1 MNAEI
6 EARTAAL
13 PLAWRAASVVFFVVF
28 AATLFGIYTR
38 PVGFLA
44 SIWPANAVMLGLL
57 LRNPAMAQTQ
67 GWIAGFAGFMAG
79 DLLSGSPLDKAAI
92 LNLANLVSIGTAYAI
107 LIRLPPEIC
116 QLRQPVAMLWLVLSS
131 LAGGFASGLIG
142 GLASPIFWGGDILSG
157 IVYWT
162 AGEFVTYIAI
172 VPVILSA
179 PPFETISRYWYR
191 LDLIKRADLAPA
203 GAVVL
208 SFIASLVIG
217 GPGAV
222 AFPVLALLWCGL
234 TWPVFA
240 TAVLTLVFGVLALG
254 VIASGLVTPMHG
266 IPDKAALSSFR
277 LGTSAIA
284 LVPITL
290 AIVMHSRN
298 ELTEKLRYLASH
310 DALTGVTN
318 RAAFHEQAT
327 RRLALGNKCTALMM
341 IDLDHFKS
349 INDTWGHAAGDEV
362 LRETAR
368 RIGQA
373 LRPGDLFARIGGE
386 EFVVMVNAV
395 TSAQAQ
401 SVAARLLSVISEQ
414 PVRVGEKSVL
424 IAVTASIGLATARG
438 GPGETPDAL
447 MQQADHALYRAK
459 NGGRNQVVTEGMSE
473 K

>member
-1 MNAEI
+1 MNAQLGI
-6 EARTAAL
+6 RTVAV
-13 PLAWRAASVVFFVVF
+13 PEAWRASAILFICVF

-57 LRNPAMAQTQ
+57 LRNPSMALVQ
-67 GWIAGFAGFMAG
+67 GWIAGFAAFMAG
-79 DLLSGSPLDKAAI
+79 DLLTGSPFDKAAI
-92 LNLANLVSIGTAYAI
+92 LNLANIVSISAAYAI
-107 LIRLPPEIC
+107 LIRLPQEIRE
-116 QLRQPVAMLWLVLSS
+116 LRQPVSMLWIVLAA
-131 LAGGFASGLIG
+131 LAGGFASGIIG
-142 GLASPIFWGGDILSG
+142 GLASPIFWGGDVLSG
-157 IVYWT
+157 VVYWT
-162 AGEFVTYIAI
+162 AGEFVTFIAI
-172 VPVILSA
+172 LPVILSA
-179 PPFETISRYWYR
+179 PPLDTIRSHWYR
-191 LDLIKRADLAPA
+191 LDLIDRADLVPA
-203 GAVVL
+203 VAVIL
-208 SFIASLVIG
+208 SFIASLLIG

-234 TWPVFA
+234 VWPVFA

-254 VIASGLVTPMHG
+254 VIASGMVPNLHG

-277 LGTSAIA
+277 LGASAIA

-298 ELTEKLRYLASH
+298 ELTERLRHLASH

-327 RRLALGNKCTALMM
+327 RRLLQPDQSTALMM

-362 LRETAR
+362 LRETAK
-368 RIGQA
+368 RIGAA
-373 LRPGDLFARIGGE
+373 LRPGDLFARVGGE
-386 EFVVMVNAV
+386 EFVVMVNTV
-395 TSAQAQ
+395 TLEQAQ
-401 SVAARLLSVISEQ
+401 KVADRLLHTISEH
-414 PVRVGEKSVL
+414 PVRVGGPSVL
-424 IAVTASIGLATARG
+424 IAVTASIGLAVTRSG
-438 GPGETPDAL
+438 SMETPDAL

-459 NGGRNQVVTEGMSE
+459 HGGRNQVVTAGRNE